1 MKGYERH
8 YKMRE
13 IINYPLGPIIILP
26 VAIRQISI
34 LLVPPPPSKLCACVK
49 VINKIMYRLLIN

>member
-34 LLVPPPPSKLCACVK
+34 LLVPPPVQTVCLC
-49 VINKIMYRLLIN
+49 